1 MGSSLCVASC
11 GSIHVRSITWPPL
24 LLYGHVVSACAL
36 PPNVLKLH
44 KQQASRSRS
53 RPLMA
58 TPKPSLLLKTDPRS
72 INPSPSTY
80 FCVFFLFSSG
90 SYWKSSVWVLVCSVW
105 TVVVCQSG
113 RPGQLLSAPITSL
126 GRVCVTVHPLLASVH
141 QAWLCS
147 SGVYLHTAG
156 SQTVAEVPTGVL
168 VGFSDRSSR
177 KWVKVKLQ

>member
-1 MGSSLCVASC
+1 MGMSC
-11 GSIHVRSITWPPL
+11 QLVP
-24 LLYGHVVSACAL
+24 YL
-36 PPNVLKLH
+36 PMCLSYISNKPAGADPGL
-44 KQQASRSRS
+44 SW
-53 RPLMA
+53 RP
-58 TPKPSLLLKTDPRS
+58 PKPSLLLKTDPRS